1 MRKYIYIFIILL
13 LGWKCSSP
21 QEKQNAVYFY
31 NDNTVFKV
39 YDNGTDSLALSH
51 IILYEI
57 QGTPI
62 KRYILDTILIAIDY
76 KSYDFI
82 HLADEDTIFY
92 KSKSYLSKIDY
103 SDTEWLKNEDNLSS
117 FWSSIRPWEGGRRDT
132 LNIFVIESVKNTDS
146 LIFRQVHR
154 WYVQP

>member
-1 MRKYIYIFIILL
+1 ML